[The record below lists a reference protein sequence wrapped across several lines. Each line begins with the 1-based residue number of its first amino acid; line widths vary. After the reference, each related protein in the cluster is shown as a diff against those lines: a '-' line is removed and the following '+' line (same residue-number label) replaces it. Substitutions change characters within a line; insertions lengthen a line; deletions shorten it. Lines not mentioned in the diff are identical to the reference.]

1 MAYTEVTNQ
10 GWFSRL
16 ADSIKGILFGIVLF
30 LIAFP
35 LLFWNEG
42 RAVKQAQAITEGKG
56 SVVSVA
62 PDKVDPANQ
71 GKLVHMS
78 GQATADGSLEDAEF
92 GVASEGAIRLRRQ
105 VEMYQWKQDSK
116 SEKRKKLG
124 GGEETVTTYTYEKV
138 WSDDP
143 IDSSKFKE
151 SGHTNP
157 GKFPVEALT
166 EDAGT
171 VHVGAFTL
179 GDALTSQID
188 AWKTL
193 PVDGKAPAGMTTA
206 NGGFYKG
213 KDPNNAQI
221 GDLKI
226 TYQVVE
232 PTQVSLVA
240 VQSGNTFEP
249 FVATSGNQIMDLVV
263 GQKSAAEM
271 FQQMEDTNNLM
282 TWGIRALGCFLMFLG
297 LTLMMHPLS
306 VLADVV
312 PMFGNLVGFGTG
324 LIAFMAAASLSLLTI
339 AVGWIAYRPLLGITL
354 LVLAGLAL
362 VAVISLLRRKA

>member
-16 ADSIKGILFGIVLF
+16 ADSFKGILFGFVLF

-42 RAVKQAQAITEGKG
+42 RAVKQAQAITEGRG
-56 SVVSVA
+56 AVVSVSS
-62 PDKVDPANQ
+62 DKVDPANQ

-78 GQATADGSLEDAEF
+78 GRATAEGLLQDDEF
-92 GVASEGAIRLRRQ
+92 GVSADGAIRLRRS

-124 GGEETVTTYTYEKV
+124 GGEETVTTYTYQKV
-138 WSDDP
+138 WSDEP
-143 IDSSKFKE
+143 IDSSSFKE

-157 GKFPVEALT
+157 GEFPVQESEQNAQV
-166 EDAGT
+166 

-179 GDALTSQID
+179 GDTLTSQID
-188 AWKTL
+188 SWNEMAA
-193 PVDGKAPAGMTTA
+193 DGKAPSGMVAA
-206 NGGFYKG
+206 NGGFYRG
-213 KDPNNAQI
+213 KDPAAPQI
-221 GDLKI
+221 GDVRVKF
-226 TYQVVE
+226 QVVE

-240 VQSGNTFEP
+240 VQQGDTFAP
-249 FVATSGNQIMDLVV
+249 YKAKSGNQIMELVV

-271 FQQMEDTNNLM
+271 FQQMEDSNNLM
-282 TWGIRALGCFLMFLG
+282 TWVLRAVGFFLMFLG
-297 LTLMMHPLS
+297 LTLMMNPLS

-312 PMFGNLVGFGTG
+312 PLFGNLVGFGTG
-324 LIAFMAAASLSLLTI
+324 LIAFMLATALSLVTI
-339 AVGWIAYRPLLGITL
+339 AIGWIAYRPLLGL
-354 LVLAGLAL
+354 SLLAL
-362 VAVISLLRRKA
+362 AFVAVVAVVALLRRK